1 MSDAA
6 APDIAQ
12 GPGKGM
18 AAFRY
23 TDFRNYFGARS
34 LSRFAFEMQATA
46 VGWQVY
52 NLTGNALDLGL
63 IGLVQF
69 LPFMVLFPLAG
80 LAADRFRRARVIAG
94 CISGQVI
101 CSLSLMALT
110 FTGNIN
116 FPIIMI
122 ILAVAGFLRSFQL
135 PAEQAIIPL
144 LIDRKDFANASAWT
158 TTGNHL
164 ARVGG
169 PGLAGLLLIVGEQV
183 VYSTVVGIMVVA
195 LTLALL
201 IKANTQIVS
210 RERITFTSVFAGMKF
225 IFNRQLILGMITL
238 DLFAVLLASATALL
252 PIFAKDILE
261 VGPAG
266 YGFLRASMTVGSFS
280 GSLLFT
286 QFPVNRRAGHLLFA
300 GMAIYGFAT
309 IVFALS
315 RDYWLSCAAL
325 IVLGFTDSVSIF
337 IRNNVIGLVTPDE
350 MRGRVNAVNSVFIG
364 ASNQMGEFQSGVMA
378 TLLGVVPAV
387 VVGGIGTV
395 CVVALSAMIFPVLRR
410 LDSLDPDDLIRRYQ

>member
-1 MSDAA
+1 MSDA
-6 APDIAQ
+6 APDIAE

-116 FPIIMI
+116 FPIIMV
-122 ILAVAGFLRSFQL
+122 ILGVAGFLRSFQL

-183 VYSTVVGIMVVA
+183 VYSTVVGIMAVA

-225 IFNRQLILGMITL
+225 IFNRQIILGMITL

-286 QFPVNRRAGHLLFA
+286 QFPVYRRAGHLLFA
-300 GMAIYGFAT
+300 GMAIYGFST

-325 IVLGFTDSVSIF
+325 ILLGFTDSVSIF

-387 VVGGIGTV
+387 VVGGIGTI

>member
-1 MSDAA
+1 VSNAASDTAE
-6 APDIAQ
+6 
-12 GPGKGM
+12 GPGRGI

-34 LSRFAFEMQATA
+34 LARFAFEMQATA

-52 NLTGNALDLGL
+52 NLTGSALDLGL

-80 LAADRFRRARVIAG
+80 LAADRFRRARVIAC

-101 CSLSLMALT
+101 CSLGLMALT
-110 FTGNIN
+110 FSGNIN
-116 FPIIMI
+116 FPVIMV
-122 ILAVAGFLRSFQL
+122 ILGVAGFLRSFQL

-144 LIDRKDFANASAWT
+144 LIDRNDFANASAWT
-158 TTGNHL
+158 TAGNHF

-169 PGLAGLLLIVGEQV
+169 PGLSGLLLILGEQV
-183 VYSTVVGIMVVA
+183 VYAAVVA
-195 LTLALL
+195 IMLVALIFAL
-201 IKANTQIVS
+201 MIRANTQVVS
-210 RERITFTSVFAGMKF
+210 RERITFASVFAGMKF
-225 IFNRQLILGMITL
+225 IFNRQLILGLITL

-266 YGFLRASMTVGSFS
+266 YGFLRASITVGSFS
-280 GSLLFT
+280 GSMLFT
-286 QFPVNRRAGHLLFA
+286 QLPIHKRAGHQLLIA
-300 GMAIYGFAT
+300 MAVYGTAT

-315 RDYWLSCAAL
+315 RDYWLSCTAL
-325 IVLGFTDSVSIF
+325 AILGFTDSVSIF

-364 ASNQMGEFQSGVMA
+364 ASNQMGEFQSGIMA

-395 CVVALSAMIFPVLRR
+395 SVVLLSAMIFPVMRR
-410 LDSLDPDDLIRRYQ
+410 LDSLDPDDLIQRYQ

>member
-1 MSDAA
+1 MSDA
-6 APDIAQ
+6 APDIAE

-169 PGLAGLLLIVGEQV
+169 PGLAGVLLIVGEQV
-183 VYSTVVGIMVVA
+183 VYSTVVGIMIVA
-195 LTLALL
+195 LILALL

-210 RERITFTSVFAGMKF
+210 RERITFTTVFAGMKF

-266 YGFLRASMTVGSFS
+266 YGFLRASITIGSFS

-286 QFPVNRRAGHLLFA
+286 QFPVHRRAGHLLLV

-315 RDYWLSCAAL
+315 RDYWLSCGAL

-410 LDSLDPDDLIRRYQ
+410 MDSLDPDDLIRRYQ

>member
-1 MSDAA
+1 MSDA
-6 APDIAQ
+6 APDIAE

-23 TDFRNYFGARS
+23 TDFRNYFFARS
-34 LSRFAFEMQATA
+34 LARFAFEMQAAT
-46 VGWQVY
+46 VLWHVWH
-52 NLTGNALDLGL
+52 LTGSTLDLGL

-94 CISGQVI
+94 CIAVQVI
-101 CSLSLMALT
+101 CSLGLMALT
-110 FTGNIN
+110 FSGEIT

-122 ILAVAGFLRSFQL
+122 ILAIAGFLRSFQL

-169 PGLAGLLLIVGEQV
+169 PAVAGLMLILGEQV
-183 VYSTVVGIMVVA
+183 VYATVVAVMIAAVI
-195 LTLALL
+195 LALM
-201 IKANTQIVS
+201 IKANTQVVS

-225 IFNRQLILGMITL
+225 IFQRQLILGMITL

-252 PIFAKDILE
+252 PIFATDILM
-261 VGPAG
+261 VGPVG
-266 YGFLRASMTVGSFS
+266 YGFLRASITLGSFS

-286 QFPVNRRAGHLLFA
+286 QFPVYRRAGHQLLA
-300 GMAIYGFAT
+300 AMAVYGAAT

-325 IVLGFTDSVSIF
+325 ALLGFTDSVSIF

-364 ASNQMGEFQSGVMA
+364 ASNQMGEFTSGVMA
-378 TLLGVVPAV
+378 TLLTVVPAV

>member
-1 MSDAA
+1 VSDAA

-350 MRGRVNAVNSVFIG
+350 MLGRVNAVNSVFIG

>member
-1 MSDAA
+1 MSDA
-6 APDIAQ
+6 APDIAE

-116 FPIIMI
+116 FPIIMV
-122 ILAVAGFLRSFQL
+122 ILGVAGFLRSFQL

-169 PGLAGLLLIVGEQV
+169 PGLAGVLLIVGYKLAQPALFRALYAQGPDQFVPFV
-183 VYSTVVGIMVVA
+183 VTV
-195 LTLALL
+195 
-201 IKANTQIVS
+201 
-210 RERITFTSVFAGMKF
+210 
-225 IFNRQLILGMITL
+225 
-238 DLFAVLLASATALL
+238 
-252 PIFAKDILE
+252 
-261 VGPAG
+261 
-266 YGFLRASMTVGSFS
+266 
-280 GSLLFT
+280 
-286 QFPVNRRAGHLLFA
+286 
-300 GMAIYGFAT
+300 
-309 IVFALS
+309 
-315 RDYWLSCAAL
+315 
-325 IVLGFTDSVSIF
+325 
-337 IRNNVIGLVTPDE
+337 
-350 MRGRVNAVNSVFIG
+350 
-364 ASNQMGEFQSGVMA
+364 SGVVL
-378 TLLGVVPAV
+378 TDLLT
-387 VVGGIGTV
+387 GI
-395 CVVALSAMIFPVLRR
+395 SAGR
-410 LDSLDPDDLIRRYQ
+410 

>member
-1 MSDAA
+1 
-6 APDIAQ
+6 
-12 GPGKGM
+12 M

-52 NLTGNALDLGL
+52 NLTGSALDLGL

-80 LAADRFRRARVIAG
+80 LAADRFRRARVIAC
-94 CISGQVI
+94 CISGQVV
-101 CSLSLMALT
+101 CSLCLMALT
-110 FTGNIN
+110 FSGNIN
-116 FPIIMI
+116 FPIIMV
-122 ILAVAGFLRSFQL
+122 ILGVAGFLRSFQL

-169 PGLAGLLLIVGEQV
+169 PGLAGVLLIVGEQV
-183 VYSTVVGIMVVA
+183 VYSTVVGIMIVA
-195 LTLALL
+195 LVLALL

-210 RERITFTSVFAGMKF
+210 RERITFTTVFAGMKF

-266 YGFLRASMTVGSFS
+266 YGFLRASITIGSFS

-286 QFPVNRRAGHLLFA
+286 QFPVHRRAGHQLLIA
-300 GMAIYGFAT
+300 MAVYGAST

-315 RDYWLSCAAL
+315 RDYWLSCTAL

-395 CVVALSAMIFPVLRR
+395 CVVVLSAMIFPVMRR